1 MKRFGMA
8 TYEANGIKYKVEV
21 THVDADTGEILT
33 PQKAKNKNKY
43 IKIKSVK
50 NETVKTGNTTATVRW
65 ITIYRRNRQIALYKE
80 GNARH
85 TIPKNKRRK

>member
-43 IKIKSVK
+43 IKIK
-50 NETVKTGNTTATVRW
+50 
-65 ITIYRRNRQIALYKE
+65 
-80 GNARH
+80 
-85 TIPKNKRRK
+85 